1 MTDGFYYWTYRSHP
15 HSEEEFLYDG
25 VLPYVPSS
33 HVAHRMSKDIIESL
47 GDEHAEVEYDLGVH
61 MIVPINE
68 IVKNMAGVE
77 NVEEVDQSNI
87 DNSKLKSKARSEI
100 TEEDVLSVGERQERM
115 DRHQMGEDVD
125 GIFTLDRD
133 S

>member
-15 HSEEEFLYDG
+15 HSDEDFLYDG

-33 HVAHRMSKDIIESL
+33 HVAHQMSDDIINEL
-47 GDEHAEVEYDLGVH
+47 DEPAVQYDLGVH
-61 MIVPINE
+61 IVTPINKLVNE
-68 IVKNMAGVE
+68 IYDVE
-77 NVEEVDQSNI
+77 DVQDLSFDDI
-87 DNSKLKSKARSEI
+87 DIDRLRTEARNEI
-100 TEEDVLSVGERQERM
+100 TEDDVLEVGERQEKM

-125 GIFTLDRD
+125 GVVDVDR